1 MNTSTPASGQIS
13 ASDAKRAARNVGVLM
28 ITSVLSK
35 GLLFAWQIIL
45 GNWLGPTE
53 FGIYGTVLGLFA
65 ISAPLTGLGMGMI
78 AIREI
83 AKKPEQIGQY
93 AAAMLFAQ
101 TALSGVAYIALV
113 AAGTIYGGNI
123 LAYTAIGGISLII
136 DMYGSI
142 ATDLFIAQEK
152 MIVTSAMEVVHVVLR
167 VGLAGFALWAGWGL
181 LGVYIATIISGTLRS
196 SILWIIHYTQNLRL
210 DWAIDWRIIGI
221 PMIIDMLPLSAGAV
235 LSLGYDHADK
245 LMMTG
250 IIGVTNTGYLQ
261 PAFLIHF
268 GVIELFSTA
277 ILVAMYPL
285 MAKYHSANDNDT
297 FGFIVEKLMRF
308 MLMLVLPI
316 TIGLTIFADD
326 VIQLIFSAEY
336 LPTIPILRVYIW
348 YTMLTLVSNVFARAL
363 LIQNRQR
370 YTLLVTAAA
379 LSLNIVVNYILLTQT
394 GKPIGAA
401 IASVAAQAL
410 ALILLAQTFR
420 ANGFNPSSMLPGFI
434 RLAIVAAITSAVMIL
449 AGQIFWIIG
458 LIAGGLVYL
467 AGILFGRVL
476 SDADWDLVYRL
487 TAAMP
492 GGHFI
497 RRYWQRDV
505 NINW

>member
-1 MNTSTPASGQIS
+1 MSDSSPASGQIS
-13 ASDAKRAARNVGVLM
+13 ASDAKRAARNVGILM

-45 GNWLGPTE
+45 ANWLGPTE
-53 FGIYGTVLGLFA
+53 TGIYGTVLGLFA

-83 AKKPEQIGQY
+83 AGKPEKIGQY
-93 AAAMLFAQ
+93 ATAMLFTQ

-113 AAGTIYGGNI
+113 AAGAIYGGDI
-123 LAYTAIGGISLII
+123 LAYAAIAGISLII

-152 MIVTSAMEVVHVVLR
+152 MVVTSAMEVAHVILR
-167 VGLAGFALWAGWGL
+167 VGLAGFALWMGWGL
-181 LGVYIATIISGTLRS
+181 LGVYLVTIVSGTLRS
-196 SILWIIHYTQNLRL
+196 SILWIIHRRQNLRL
-210 DWAIDWRIIGI
+210 DWEIDWQMLGI
-221 PMIIDMLPLSAGAV
+221 PMIINMLPLSAGAI

-250 IIGVTNTGYLQ
+250 IIGETNTGYLY

-285 MAKYHSANDNDT
+285 LAKYHSADDNDT
-297 FGFIVEKLMRF
+297 FGFIVEKLVRF
-308 MLMLVLPI
+308 MLMLVLPVA
-316 TIGLTIFADD
+316 IGLTIFSAD
-326 VIQLIFSAEY
+326 VVQLIFSEAF

-348 YTMLTLVSNVFARAL
+348 YTILTLVSNIFARAL

-370 YTLLVTAAA
+370 YILVVTGAA
-379 LSLNIVVNYILLTQT
+379 LMLNIVVNYVLLTQT
-394 GKPIGAA
+394 GEPIGAA
-401 IASVAAQAL
+401 IASVIAQAL

-420 ANGFNPSSMLPGFI
+420 AKGFNLSKMIPGFI
-434 RLAIVAAITSAVMIL
+434 RLALVSVITAVVMIL
-449 AGQIFWIIG
+449 VGKFFWIVG
-458 LIAGGLVYL
+458 LIAGGVIYL
-467 AGILFGRVL
+467 TGILFGQVL
-476 SDADWDLVYRL
+476 SDDDLDLVYRL

-505 NINW
+505 SINW